1 MSQKAAQA
9 SVAPSATASL
19 ARPLP
24 SPLTM
29 ISSIT
34 GSGAAATSEKCAV
47 LRAISTGE
55 NANATPA
62 SQDSQWRP
70 HSAYARR
77 AVHHAVSAIIA
88 RYTRLKARTSPS
100 GPISGYARMSM
111 NNV

>member
-1 MSQKAAQA
+1 MSQKAAHA
-9 SVAPSATASL
+9 SVAPSAMASR

-24 SPLTM
+24 SPFTM

-55 NANATPA
+55 KAKAAPA
-62 SQDSQWRP
+62 SQASQLRP
-70 HSAYARR
+70 HSRYARR

-88 RYTRLKARTSPS
+88 RYTTLNVRSSPS
-100 GPISGYARMSM
+100 GPISGNARASM